1 VARYFSFILLLG
13 VIGVLS
19 VLFYRVMAIF
29 LVPIFLAMLLV
40 VIFRPMHVWY
50 TKKIPLPSIAA
61 LATTASILLLVLA
74 PLSLLFVLA
83 ANEGRMAARRFSSD
97 TLLNGALKLRDTLQL
112 TLPELNEL
120 RGIELHLEKIST
132 LLDEGDNQS
141 IENELKLTTA
151 AAKRFADKV
160 QLPLEIVTP
169 ETDSPLAMFR
179 SATKV
184 ELWSAFLFNL
194 DRFKKLFNESQ
205 ASSQPSAETTDNDAS
220 ESNSIAADIDAVQVD
235 QFQSL
240 HQANRETIYSL
251 DEFSTLYCGGK
262 SWAWLKRMANPSRDE
277 VSEYAKQLRNLS
289 REQLLTIGGATTV
302 YVGRTIFGLFIMII
316 SLYFFLLDGPKMITA
331 MRRLSPLDDEHE
343 KELIQ
348 EFERV
353 SRAVVVATLSAAL
366 VQGLLAGF
374 GFFIVGLDNV
384 FLLSMLTVCFAMIPF
399 FGAASIWLP
408 CCIWLAFVENRLGA
422 AIGLGIYGAVIV
434 SLADNIIK
442 PYVLHGQSNIHPLVA
457 LLSVLGGVGALGPI
471 GILIGPMVVAFLQ
484 TLLKILQ
491 RELTQMEKVPESLAS
506 GSGAA
511 AISGT
516 PEKRPI
522 LSGKKKKN

>member
-1 VARYFSFILLLG
+1 
-13 VIGVLS
+13 
-19 VLFYRVMAIF
+19 
-29 LVPIFLAMLLV
+29 
-40 VIFRPMHVWY
+40 
-50 TKKIPLPSIAA
+50 
-61 LATTASILLLVLA
+61 
-74 PLSLLFVLA
+74 
-83 ANEGRMAARRFSSD
+83 
-97 TLLNGALKLRDTLQL
+97 
-112 TLPELNEL
+112 
-120 RGIELHLEKIST
+120 
-132 LLDEGDNQS
+132 
-141 IENELKLTTA
+141 
-151 AAKRFADKV
+151 
-160 QLPLEIVTP
+160 
-169 ETDSPLAMFR
+169 
-179 SATKV
+179 
-184 ELWSAFLFNL
+184 
-194 DRFKKLFNESQ
+194 
-205 ASSQPSAETTDNDAS
+205 
-220 ESNSIAADIDAVQVD
+220 
-235 QFQSL
+235 
-240 HQANRETIYSL
+240 
-251 DEFSTLYCGGK
+251 
-262 SWAWLKRMANPSRDE
+262 
-277 VSEYAKQLRNLS
+277 
-289 REQLLTIGGATTV
+289 
-302 YVGRTIFGLFIMII
+302 
-316 SLYFFLLDGPKMITA
+316 

-374 GFFIVGLDNV
+374 GFYIAGLDNV

-491 RELTQMEKVPESLAS
+491 RELTQMEQVPESLAT
-506 GSGAA
+506 GSGAT
-511 AISGT
+511 AISVAA
-516 PEKRPI
+516 EKRPI